1 MTAPSSRGRRPFGVY
16 AIIALSLLRVSMV
29 ALDMAAVWQGR
40 PALFLPQP
48 DNPLAL
54 YVVGGLAIVAIL
66 VISLGMFQLKR
77 WAWIATMIL
86 IGVNLVISIFNYLNG
101 HLNAGA
107 MLLDVISVF
116 YLNQRSVQAAFEG
129 RQIPREVTA

>member
-16 AIIALSLLRVSMV
+16 VIVALSLLRVSMV
-29 ALDMAAVWQGR
+29 ALDIAAVWKGR

-66 VISLGMFQLKR
+66 AISVGMFQLKR

-86 IGVNLVISIFNYLNG
+86 IGFNLVVSIFNYLNG
-101 HLNAGA
+101 HLNATA

-116 YLNQRSVQAAFEG
+116 YLNQRSVQTAFEG
-129 RQIPREVTA
+129 RQMPAKVAA